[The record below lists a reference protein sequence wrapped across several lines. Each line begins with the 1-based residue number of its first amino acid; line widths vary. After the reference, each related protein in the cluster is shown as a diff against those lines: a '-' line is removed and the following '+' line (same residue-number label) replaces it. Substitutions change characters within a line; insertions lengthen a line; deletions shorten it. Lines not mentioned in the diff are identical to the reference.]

1 MWYNFIED
9 VGSMDIKKVY
19 KQMTN
24 VDIEEQKKLWDD
36 RGKGYY
42 GEYLL
47 FCELYKLIEGNCK
60 ILMNLNVPVGNGKT
74 TEIDLLM
81 IHETG
86 FYVFEAK
93 HYKGTIYGNDKD
105 EIWTQYFRTTKNSVF
120 KNPILQNEYHL
131 NALKKLFPSVPVKSV
146 IVFTNEDCKIKVDNS
161 NINIS
166 LCNLNNL
173 IRNLTS
179 KFDEA
184 SKRYSMDEIDKMFE
198 EISKYSQMQEE
209 ILFDGE
215 AKPFIDWLDP
225 SINMLKE
232 KKDEVEVEKQKVIAT
247 QKDLKKNKIVFIAFS
262 VIAVIMCVLFAS
274 YSVGVIKE
282 DYNVELAKFKQNF
295 LHVDEI
301 DNEYIQKLNEYVEVS
316 NVSIEELGNISVSFK
331 ARLSMN
337 NDIYGIGLNKDSKYI
352 VMDNQGMTYEYDVF
366 GEHLSYNYIA
376 NRIGKGYREYGDLAS
391 AQFFGVDKESITYIK
406 LTNITLFKIDVSK
419 TVVKENLELELYKK

>member
-1 MWYNFIED
+1 
-9 VGSMDIKKVY
+9 MDIKKVY
-19 KQMTN
+19 KKMTN
-24 VDIEEQKKLWDD
+24 VDIDEQRLLWDD

-120 KNPILQNEYHL
+120 KNPMLQNEYHL

-146 IVFTNEDCKIKVDNS
+146 IVFTNEDCRIKVDNS
-161 NINIS
+161 NVNIS

-173 IRNLTS
+173 IMNVTNS
-179 KFDEA
+179 FENS
-184 SKRYSMDEIDKMFE
+184 SKRYTIEEIDKMFIE
-198 EISKYSQMQEE
+198 LSKYSQMEEE
-209 ILFDGE
+209 ILFNGE
-215 AKPFIDWLDP
+215 AKPFIDWLEP

-232 KKDEVEVEKQKVIAT
+232 KKNEIDVEKQKVVDE
-247 QKDLKKNKIVFIAFS
+247 QKSLKKAKISFV
-262 VIAVIMCVLFAS
+262 VITTIVGIMCVLFSS
-274 YSVGVIKE
+274 YCVGVIKD
-282 DYNVELAKFKQNF
+282 DYNAELAKFKQNF

-301 DNEYIQKLNEYVEVS
+301 DNEYIQNLNEYVEVS
-316 NVSIEELGNISVSFK
+316 NVLIEDLGNSSVSFK

-337 NDIYGIGLNKDSKYI
+337 NDIYGIYLNEDSRYI
-352 VMDNQGMTYEYDVF
+352 VMDDKGMTYEYNVF
-366 GEHLSYNYIA
+366 GEHLRYNYYA
-376 NRIGKGYREYGDLAS
+376 NIIGKGYRQYGDLAS

-419 TVVKENLELELYKK
+419 IVVKENLELELYKK